1 MIDIYKAAQKA
12 LEALV
17 QIHPGNMTP
26 MAEEAWNKAIVMLG
40 AALAK
45 QRAPQPA
52 KPAEQPVAT
61 VLQFDG
67 EKIIDASM
75 AFFDKYP
82 IGTELYV
89 APQPAIP
96 PGWAE
101 AYAAF
106 KGAFDMPLA
115 RRRDSSE
122 YAQEARRL
130 LREFNDAMHAATDAP
145 QPAKREQEPV
155 EIEMPEYH
163 SHGMG
168 CGLEDRGIT
177 DRYEAMEYG
186 WYEAIDRVKEELAN
200 FGPLY
205 TAPQPRRRLTNEE
218 IDNTTRKQVDDLL
231 DHIYE
236 YGTAAEGIDY
246 RVRAI
251 ARAIERA
258 HGIGEHE

>member
-1 MIDIYKAAQKA
+1 MNKFICRVSYCNYPEGQCLEGCDQIYPLMRM
-12 LEALV
+12 LE
-17 QIHPGNMTP
+17 
-26 MAEEAWNKAIVMLG
+26 
-40 AALAK
+40 
-45 QRAPQPA
+45 
-52 KPAEQPVAT
+52 
-61 VLQFDG
+61 
-67 EKIIDASM
+67 
-75 AFFDKYP
+75 
-82 IGTELYV
+82 
-89 APQPAIP
+89 P
-96 PGWAE
+96 P
-101 AYAAF
+101 
-106 KGAFDMPLA
+106 
-115 RRRDSSE
+115 
-122 YAQEARRL
+122 
-130 LREFNDAMHAATDAP
+130 T
-145 QPAKREQEPV
+145 EQEPV

-205 TAPQPRRRLTNEE
+205 TAPQPVKQPLTREELFELAEPFGEFQYGDAQGHKRIDFANAIIAAYERINVYAAPQPRRRLTDEE

-251 ARAIERA
+251 ARAIEA
-258 HGIGEHE
+258 AVWGGGK